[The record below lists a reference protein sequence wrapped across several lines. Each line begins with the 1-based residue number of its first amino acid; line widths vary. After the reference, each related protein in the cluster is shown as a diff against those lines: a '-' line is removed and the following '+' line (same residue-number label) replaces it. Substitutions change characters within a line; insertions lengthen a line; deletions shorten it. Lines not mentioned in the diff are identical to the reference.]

1 MNETKMRILGLSSFK
16 HDTAA
21 ALLEDGRI
29 TAAIE
34 NDKAARSRTNGLPE
48 AAIRFCFKAA
58 SVKWDAIDQIAVAT
72 NPLKAW
78 LRRSALRARLALLA
92 PVASAYYESNEL
104 SNLARGLNDMR
115 VLRKHT
121 RGMTHKV
128 LNFDEHLC
136 HAASAFFPSGF
147 ERALIV
153 VLDEDG
159 DGNSGTVA
167 VGEST
172 QIRVLRRFRFPHSL
186 AWLYSQVTDM
196 AGFVPHLE
204 EHKAQW
210 LSLEGQPS
218 FKPIFLKMLRGSPG
232 LSPRLD
238 YSYFNRGLAQR
249 LAFSDKFYRETG
261 LSSDPS
267 QLTDDQRKSLA
278 CSVQEACNEVVT
290 VLVEHFRKTENIREV
305 CFGGGL
311 FQNPLLVASLEK
323 NLGIQQVFVPP
334 APGNAGTALG
344 AAYLA
349 WHQTEHSTRSP
360 VQFSI
365 YSGPR
370 FTSQQTKE
378 VLDNCK
384 ARYAVQTTEERKI
397 EAATQLLQDGKI
409 VGWFQ
414 GAGEFGPRALGN
426 RSVLASPWAPYVKE
440 NLNDF
445 IKHREW
451 FRPFAVSV
459 PEEDCDRYFEASRQ
473 CRVMNS
479 LARVRP
485 DKNCLPDSFLLPNG
499 QVRLHI
505 VDRQTNPLF
514 WRLLK
519 HFGERAPAP
528 ILVNTSFNLFGEP
541 LVQSPRD
548 AARSYFCSGL
558 DALIVDNFVLSK
570 AATRMFLPHLQT
582 RTEDATKP
590 PVLSPH
596 SSSTIGTLRR
606 FDG

>member
-1 MNETKMRILGLSSFK
+1 MRILGLSSFK

-34 NDKAARSRTNGLPE
+34 NDKAARSRTRGLPE

-58 SVKWDAIDQIAVAT
+58 SVKWDSVDCIAVAT

-78 LRRSALRARLALLA
+78 LRRSALRARLALFA
-92 PVASAYYESNEL
+92 PLASAYYEANEL
-104 SNLARGLNDMR
+104 SALARGLNDMR
-115 VLRKHT
+115 VLRQHT
-121 RGMTHKV
+121 HGLPHKV
-128 LNFDEHLC
+128 LSFDEHLS
-136 HAASAFFPSGF
+136 HAASAYFPSGF
-147 ERALIV
+147 DRALVV

-167 VGEST
+167 VGDSSK
-172 QIRVLRRFRFPHSL
+172 IRIVRRFRFPHSL
-186 AWLYSQVTDM
+186 AWLYTQITDM
-196 AGFVPHLE
+196 AGFVPHHE

-210 LSLEGQPS
+210 LSLEGQPT
-218 FKPIFLKMLRGSPG
+218 FKSVFLKMLHGSRGLAPH
-232 LSPRLD
+232 LN
-238 YSYFNRGLAQR
+238 YSFFNRGLAKR

-261 LSSDPS
+261 LSPDPS
-267 QLTDDQRKSLA
+267 QLTDDQRKSLTR
-278 CSVQEACNEVVT
+278 SIQEACEEVVCE
-290 VLVEHFRKTENIREV
+290 LVEHFRRAENVKEV
-305 CFGGGL
+305 CFAGGL

-323 NLGIQQVFVPP
+323 NLGRQQVFVPP

-349 WHQTEHSTRSP
+349 WHQIENSSRKP

-370 FTSQQTKE
+370 FTPQETKE

-397 EAATQLLQDGKI
+397 DAATQLLHDGKI

-426 RSVLASPWAPYVKE
+426 RSVLASPWAAYVKE

-451 FRPFAVSV
+451 FRPFAISV
-459 PEEDCDRYFEASRQ
+459 PEEDCDQYFEASRQ
-473 CRVMNS
+473 CLVMNS
-479 LARVRP
+479 LARVLP
-485 DKNCLPDSFLLPNG
+485 DKNCLPDCFLLPNG
-499 QVRLHI
+499 QVRLH
-505 VDRQTNPLF
+505 VVAQQTNPLF

-519 HFGERAPAP
+519 RFGERAPAP
-528 ILVNTSFNLFGEP
+528 LLVNTSFNLLGEP
-541 LVQSPRD
+541 LVLSPRD

-570 AATRMFLPHLQT
+570 AATRMLLPGLSP

-590 PVLSPH
+590 RILSPH
-596 SSSTIGTLRR
+596 SV
-606 FDG
+606 